1 MNFSLLPFAI
11 SLVGSFI
18 VLAALI
24 FVMVAF
30 GAVGGGSASAHR
42 GRNITILVIAVAV
55 LIVGPALISGVSA
68 MLGSILGIALL
79 ASWLVPRV
87 FKR

>member
-30 GAVGGGSASAHR
+30 GAVGGGSASEHR

-55 LIVGPALISGVSA
+55 LIVGPALISGASA
-68 MLGSILGIALL
+68 MSGSILGIALL
-79 ASWLVPRV
+79 SAWLGPRI